1 MKDPK
6 ISIIIPSYNQG
17 EYLATC
23 IESAL
28 DQALKP
34 HEIIVVDDGST
45 DLSLAIAEQYTAKG
59 VKVISQVNKGL
70 PSARNTGIMNST
82 GDYILP
88 LDADDILLDDCIEVV
103 TEKIIETGADVV
115 GISFKTFGVENV
127 EVILI
132 DKPSL
137 DSMKEGNKLAYCS
150 AIKKQALLDVGGY
163 SPRMIWGYE
172 DFHLWFNLLVRGYS
186 FETIQQPLFLYR
198 TKRESM
204 LTVAQQHHQELM
216 EQINKDF
223 HIYDED

>member
-1 MKDPK
+1 MKDRELFLGRA
-6 ISIIIPSYNQG
+6 IDSIEGQTY
-17 EYLATC
+17 E
-23 IESAL
+23 
-28 DQALKP
+28 
-34 HEIIVVDDGST
+34 
-45 DLSLAIAEQYTAKG
+45 
-59 VKVISQVNKGL
+59 
-70 PSARNTGIMNST
+70 
-82 GDYILP
+82 DY
-88 LDADDILLDDCIEVV
+88 E
-103 TEKIIETGADVV
+103 IIETGADVV